1 MARLDGLT
9 QMTGSM
15 ANISMYKLHGHDKI
29 IIRTKGGPSK
39 YHIKTKP
46 QFAKLRNNNTEWSTC
61 TKMAAMIR
69 TACSMMKAVEDYPVS
84 GALNALCKHI
94 QKLDTDS
101 EHGKRVIYLT
111 KHTACLEGFSFGQ
124 KQVLESVIRV
134 PIEYSLD
141 RTTGMAH
148 IHIPTMNTEMQ
159 LYNFRKLPYY
169 RIIAQLASVC
179 DLFMT
184 EGAQPNR
191 DNIDYLLCWKE
202 QGIFESEWLPT
213 TGIQPKMDVELIY
226 MVDDPRVTDEN
237 GVLLEKL
244 SLVLSMGIEFGKI
257 GYGNA
262 IEPVKYAGTGKI
274 LKVV

>member
-134 PIEYSLD
+134 PIEIFARPYYGYGSYSYTD
-141 RTTGMAH
+141 NEHRDAVV
-148 IHIPTMNTEMQ
+148 Q
-159 LYNFRKLPYY
+159 LQKATILPYY
-169 RIIAQLASVC
+169 SATC
-179 DLFMT
+179 
-184 EGAQPNR
+184 
-191 DNIDYLLCWKE
+191 
-202 QGIFESEWLPT
+202 
-213 TGIQPKMDVELIY
+213 
-226 MVDDPRVTDEN
+226 
-237 GVLLEKL
+237 
-244 SLVLSMGIEFGKI
+244 
-257 GYGNA
+257 
-262 IEPVKYAGTGKI
+262 
-274 LKVV
+274 